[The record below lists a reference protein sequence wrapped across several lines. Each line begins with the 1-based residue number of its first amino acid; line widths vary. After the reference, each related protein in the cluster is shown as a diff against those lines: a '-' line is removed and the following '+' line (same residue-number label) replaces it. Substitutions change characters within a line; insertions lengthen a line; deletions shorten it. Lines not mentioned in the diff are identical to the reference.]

1 METMIRTCFT
11 AALLAAS
18 VAAAQSPTHAWHFY
32 GVTQDGT
39 SLFYSSTDLSRT
51 PDGHVQ
57 VWTKG
62 LLSKAV
68 QREGDH
74 LVKDKEALKRIV
86 ASVVIGAQPITS
98 VQKLT
103 QDEVTEVALEEEVAN
118 RGQLAPVMRILLEV
132 DCAGKMVRSLSTYI
146 NKGGRSGSSEKPTEW
161 DHVAPESTGETLYS
175 LVCRQH

>member
-1 METMIRTCFT
+1 MIRTCFT

-18 VAAAQSPTHAWHFY
+18 AAAAQSPTHAWHFY

-68 QREGDH
+68 QSEGKR
-74 LVKDKEALKRIV
+74 LVKDKEALKRISMS
-86 ASVVIGAQPITS
+86 ALIGLQPITS

-103 QDEVTEVALEEEVAN
+103 QDEIDEVALEEEVAN
-118 RGQLAPVMRILLEV
+118 GGQLTPVMRILWEV
-132 DCAGKMVRSLSTYI
+132 DCTGKMMRSLSTYVSK
-146 NKGGRSGSSEKPTEW
+146 NGRSGSTEKPTEW
-161 DHVAPESTGETLYS
+161 VHVSPESTGETLYS
-175 LVCRQH
+175 